1 MKIKKSAIVV
11 LFIALIGIICAC
23 KTTINELDDDS
34 RLANVQING
43 KNLENFNSNVLEYD
57 VILDYIGDV
66 TITATPSSS
75 KAKVTGVGNIA
86 FTKDFSQN
94 IIVEAE
100 DKSTTTYILNF
111 KVNKVN
117 IDEEVSLPYLTAIYI
132 DNVKLSDFSSDKL
145 NYSYELSG
153 AKTVNITADYESD
166 LIVSGLG
173 SFNASNNEANIVVS
187 NSEGDSLTYKI
198 KFIVKEEIKPSIV
211 EIFINDKPI
220 ADFSPN
226 KYDYEV
232 EVTDLNINIT
242 ATPNDLN
249 FEVTGT
255 GNYILNKGENKK
267 IELVVKNE
275 TLETTYTILFIT
287 PSLDS
292 NSTLSSLSVNG
303 EDISLVEGK
312 TDYIYT
318 IYDNRQVVIA
328 ANAKSSL
335 AKVSGTGSFLVD
347 GDSKLFKIVVT
358 AEDKSQTN
366 YNLEIKY
373 AETDLEVD
381 YIAGLYESIALT
393 LSGTDTNIDVYYNVS
408 GSSIKKAVDKELI
421 RVVDGKV
428 RVDILGLKPGKYDVQ
443 IGSFVKKDI
452 EVYAYDRSGYA
463 FFGNDSGVG
472 AYNDDG
478 TLKENTLVIY
488 VNDETKNI
496 VEAKINGKTY
506 VGLVNIMTNLRKS
519 EVPVV
524 IRVLGKINAAMW
536 NPISYDS
543 SGNLSADDVLGIN
556 NKPLKDLLDG
566 SDKIDSS
573 IILEEGYNSMSK
585 DIENGITVLEGL
597 TNRINYDSKNNE
609 FDSYYNMIDI
619 QEAKNV
625 TIEGVGTDAEIY
637 QFGFTWKRC
646 NSIEV
651 RNLTFT
657 NTPEDACSFEG
668 SDDVENYAY
677 YHVHHNTFNRG
688 YNTWD
693 VCAEQDKHEGDG
705 AVDLKKLHNVTI
717 AYNMFNNNH
726 KTSLVGGSDSHIQY
740 NITYHH
746 NFYNQV
752 ESRLPLGRQA
762 NLHIYNNYFYKV
774 SNTSVDLRAG
784 AYAFL
789 EGNYFEASYLPTVR
803 LEETDYN
810 LSSVKAYNN
819 YADDACKQKDDGVGP
834 WQVVSNREDKVNS
847 NCFINGVDYSSFD
860 TNSNLFYYANG
871 KSDVMVLTSPEEAK
885 EDVLNYAGV
894 LKIGMFS

>member
-1 MKIKKSAIVV
+1 MKIKKSAIIM

-43 KNLENFNSNVLEYD
+43 KDLENFNSNVLEYD

-111 KVNKVN
+111 KVN

-145 NYSYELSG
+145 NYSYELSS
-153 AKTVNITADYESD
+153 AKSVNITADYASN
-166 LIVSGLG
+166 LTVSGLG

-187 NSEGDSLTYKI
+187 NNKGDSLTYKI

-232 EVTDLNINIT
+232 EVTDLDINIK
-242 ATPNDLN
+242 ATPNDLD
-249 FEVTGT
+249 FEVIGT

-328 ANAKSSL
+328 AKATSSL

-443 IGSFVKKDI
+443 IGNMVKKDI

-472 AYNDDG
+472 AYKDDG
-478 TLKENTLVIY
+478 TLKENALVIY
-488 VNDETKNI
+488 VNDETKNT

-536 NPISYDS
+536 NQISYDS

-637 QFGFTWKRC
+637 QFGFTWKKC
-646 NSIEV
+646 YSIEV

-693 VCAEQDKHEGDG
+693 VCGEQDKHEGDG

-803 LEETDYN
+803 LKETDYN

-834 WQVVSNREDKVNS
+834 WQVVSNREDKVDS
-847 NCFINGVDYSSFD
+847 NCVINGVDYSGFD
-860 TNSNLFYYANG
+860 TNSNLFYYVNG
-871 KSDVMVLTSPEEAK
+871 NSDVMVLTSPEEAK